1 MYTLGIDLAVRGQH
15 KAVAVD
21 ERGHQVTPVISFTT
35 SPAALTR
42 LLAQVRGGFPEVP
55 LRAVMEPTGM
65 AWFPVAVFLIRHGV
79 TVYLVNALRVA
90 DLRRYF
96 KKHAKSDRIDARLL
110 AKLPLVDE
118 SKLHPL
124 QLHGAQALACQ
135 RGCKEV
141 ARLTRQATA
150 IKNRL
155 LALDRFAWPGL
166 EAQVFSDPFGPAARW
181 FRQHW
186 YNPARVLAAGETGL
200 RQAWLESHPHE
211 EDRASWAASLVALA
225 RQVLDLYGAEGAY
238 LDFDRLQAEASREQR
253 ALALVVE
260 QAQQVRQRV
269 VRPLYRALHPSRHL
283 ETIPGIGEDS
293 AAVFVSFIGHP
304 ERFATLRQW
313 RGWTGMVPYSHQSS
327 QEEVKGLKLT
337 QAGPRLVR
345 HYAYLDAE
353 VARRYDPQ
361 IAAIYYDQVVNKGQ
375 HHTQAVCACATH
387 LLNRVLTVLREDRP
401 YELRDTDGT
410 PVTPEQARRI
420 IADRYRVPP
429 KVRQRRNHR
438 APQDQVKK
446 KGKRRSGENPAG

>member
-15 KAVAVD
+15 KAVVLD
-21 ERGHQVTPVISFTT
+21 EKGHQVTPLIAFTT

-42 LLAQVRGGFPEVP
+42 LLDQARGERPEVP

-79 TVYLVNALRVA
+79 TVYLVNALQVA

-96 KKHAKSDRIDARLL
+96 KKHAKSDRIDAHLL

-141 ARLTRQATA
+141 ARLSRQATA

-166 EAQVFSDPFGPAARW
+166 ESQVFSDPFGPAARW

-186 YNPARVLAAGETGL
+186 YHPARVLAAGESGL
-200 RQAWLESHPHE
+200 RQAWLQTHPHAK
-211 EDRASWAASLVALA
+211 DQASWTRPLVALA
-225 RQVLDLYGAEGAY
+225 QQVMELYGAEGAY
-238 LDFDRLQAEASREQR
+238 LDFDWLQAEARREQQ
-253 ALALVVE
+253 ALIFVE
-260 QAQQVRQRV
+260 AQARQVRQQV

-283 ETIPGIGEDS
+283 ETIPGVGEDS

-304 ERFATLRQW
+304 ERFPTLRQW

-327 QEEVKGLKLT
+327 QDEVKGLKLT
-337 QAGPRLVR
+337 QAGPRLIR

-361 IAAIYYDQVVNKGQ
+361 IAAIYYDQVVNKGR

-401 YELRDTDGT
+401 YELRDIDGT
-410 PVTPEQARRI
+410 PVTPAQARRI
-420 IADRYRVPP
+420 IAERYRVPP
-429 KVRQRRNHR
+429 QVRQRRNHR
-438 APQDQVKK
+438 APQGQAKK